1 MPAGSFVPQIR
12 FPMIIA
18 GFIATLIGYASS
30 AAIIYQAATAAGASV
45 EQIGGWLTALGLAMG
60 ISSLGFSLWYRQ
72 PILTAWSTPG
82 AAMLATSLDGVTLAQ
97 TIGIF
102 IFSNALIVLC
112 GMTGLFARLM
122 KVIPQAIT
130 AAMLAGILLR
140 FGLEAFG
147 ALQVDLPL
155 CGIMCLSWLLA
166 RRLLP
171 RYAIIITLLAGL
183 LLTLMRGDLHFTQPL
198 MALSWPQFVMPAF
211 SLPALLGVG
220 LPFFLV
226 TMASQNAPGIATLQ
240 AHGYNAPVS
249 ALIGWSG
256 FLALL
261 LSPFGGFS
269 VCIAAITAAICMG
282 DEVHPDRSQR
292 WIASAI
298 AGLFYLL
305 AGVSG
310 GAVGLLLTALPPV
323 LIHTLAGLALL
334 ATLTGSIQRA
344 LQQTE
349 TRDAAV
355 ITFLV
360 TASGISLAG
369 VGAPFW
375 GLIAG
380 IVAWLILMPRKAHS
394 AVS

>member
-1 MPAGSFVPQIR
+1 MFGVPHARQIGL
-12 FPMIIA
+12 PVAIA
-18 GFIATLIGYASS
+18 GFIATLISYASS
-30 AAIIYQAATAAGASV
+30 AAIIYQAATAAGASAD
-45 EQIGGWLTALGLAMG
+45 EIGGWLTALGLAMG

-82 AAMLATSLDGVTLAQ
+82 AAMLATSLDGVTLSQ

-102 IFSNALIVLC
+102 IFSNVLIVLC

-140 FGLEAFG
+140 FGLQAFG
-147 ALQVDLPL
+147 ALQIDLPL

-183 LLTLMRGDLHFTQPL
+183 LVTLLRGDLHVTQPL
-198 MALSWPQFVMPAF
+198 LTLRWPSFIMPSF
-211 SLPALLGVG
+211 SLSSLLGVG
-220 LPFFLV
+220 VPFFLV

-256 FLALL
+256 LLALL

-282 DEVHPDRSQR
+282 DEVHPDRNQR
-292 WIASAI
+292 WLASAA
-298 AGLFYLL
+298 AGVFYLL
-305 AGVSG
+305 AGLFG
-310 GAVGLLLTALPPV
+310 GAVGLLLTALPLV
-323 LIHTLAGLALL
+323 LIQTLAGLALL

-344 LQQTE
+344 LYQEE
-349 TRDAAV
+349 TRDAAI

-360 TASGISLAG
+360 TASGITLAG
-369 VGAPFW
+369 IGAAFW
-375 GLIAG
+375 GLFIG
-380 IVAWLILMPRKAHS
+380 VVVWLILASHRQRS
-394 AVS
+394 VTN

>member
-1 MPAGSFVPQIR
+1 MFGVPHARQIGL
-12 FPMIIA
+12 PVTIA

-30 AAIIYQAATAAGASV
+30 AAIIYQAATAAGASAD
-45 EQIGGWLTALGLAMG
+45 EIGGWLTALGLAMG

-82 AAMLATSLDGVTLAQ
+82 AAMLATSLDGVTLSQ

-102 IFSNALIVLC
+102 IFSNVLIVLC

-140 FGLEAFG
+140 FGLQAFG
-147 ALQVDLPL
+147 ALQIDLPL

-183 LLTLMRGDLHFTQPL
+183 LVTLLRGDLHVTQPL
-198 MALSWPQFVMPAF
+198 LTLRWPSFIMPSF
-211 SLPALLGVG
+211 SLSSLLGVG
-220 LPFFLV
+220 VPFFLV

-256 FLALL
+256 LLALL

-282 DEVHPDRSQR
+282 DEVHPDRNQR
-292 WIASAI
+292 WLASAA
-298 AGLFYLL
+298 AGVFYLL
-305 AGVSG
+305 AGLFG
-310 GAVGLLLTALPPV
+310 GAVGLLLTALPLV
-323 LIHTLAGLALL
+323 LIQTLAGLALL

-344 LQQTE
+344 LYQEE
-349 TRDAAV
+349 TRDAAI

-360 TASGISLAG
+360 TASGITLAG
-369 VGAPFW
+369 IGAAFW
-375 GLIAG
+375 GLFIG
-380 IVAWLILMPRKAHS
+380 VVVWLILAPHRQRS
-394 AVS
+394 VTN

>member
-1 MPAGSFVPQIR
+1 MFGVPHARQIGL
-12 FPMIIA
+12 PVAIA

-30 AAIIYQAATAAGASV
+30 AAIIYQAATAAGASAD
-45 EQIGGWLTALGLAMG
+45 EIGGWLTALGLAMG

-82 AAMLATSLDGVTLAQ
+82 AAMLATSLDGVTLSQ

-102 IFSNALIVLC
+102 IFSNILIVLC

-140 FGLEAFG
+140 FGLQAFG
-147 ALQVDLPL
+147 ALQIDLPL

-183 LLTLMRGDLHFTQPL
+183 LVTLLRGDLHVTQPL
-198 MALSWPQFVMPAF
+198 LTLRWPSFIMPSF
-211 SLPALLGVG
+211 SLSSLLGVG
-220 LPFFLV
+220 VPFFLV

-256 FLALL
+256 LLALL

-282 DEVHPDRSQR
+282 DEVHPDRNQR
-292 WIASAI
+292 WLASAA
-298 AGLFYLL
+298 AGVFYLL
-305 AGVSG
+305 AGLFG
-310 GAVGLLLTALPPV
+310 GAVGLLLTALPLV
-323 LIHTLAGLALL
+323 LIQTLAGLALL

-344 LQQTE
+344 LYQEE
-349 TRDAAV
+349 TRDAAI

-360 TASGISLAG
+360 TASGITLAG
-369 VGAPFW
+369 IGAAFW
-375 GLIAG
+375 GLFIG
-380 IVAWLILMPRKAHS
+380 VVVWLILASHRQRS
-394 AVS
+394 VTN

>member
-1 MPAGSFVPQIR
+1 MFGVPHARQIGL
-12 FPMIIA
+12 PVAIA

-30 AAIIYQAATAAGASV
+30 AAIIYQAATAAGASAD
-45 EQIGGWLTALGLAMG
+45 EIGGWLTALGLAMG

-82 AAMLATSLDGVTLAQ
+82 AAMLATSLDGVTLSQ

-102 IFSNALIVLC
+102 IFSNVLIVLC

-140 FGLEAFG
+140 FGLQAFG
-147 ALQVDLPL
+147 ALQIDLPL

-183 LLTLMRGDLHFTQPL
+183 LVTLLRGDLHVTQPL
-198 MALSWPQFVMPAF
+198 LTLRWPSFIMPSF
-211 SLPALLGVG
+211 SLSSLLGVG
-220 LPFFLV
+220 VPFFLV

-256 FLALL
+256 LLALL

-282 DEVHPDRSQR
+282 DEVHPDRNQR
-292 WIASAI
+292 WLASAA
-298 AGLFYLL
+298 AGVFYLL
-305 AGVSG
+305 AGLFG
-310 GAVGLLLTALPPV
+310 GAVGLLLTALPLV
-323 LIHTLAGLALL
+323 LIQTLAGLALL

-344 LQQTE
+344 LYQEE
-349 TRDAAV
+349 TRDAAI

-360 TASGISLAG
+360 TASGITLAG
-369 VGAPFW
+369 IGAAFW
-375 GLIAG
+375 GLFIG
-380 IVAWLILMPRKAHS
+380 VVVWLILASHRQRS
-394 AVS
+394 VTN

>member
-1 MPAGSFVPQIR
+1 MFGVPHARQ
-12 FPMIIA
+12 FGLPVTIA

-30 AAIIYQAATAAGASV
+30 AAIIYQAATAAGASAD
-45 EQIGGWLTALGLAMG
+45 EIGGWLTALGLAMG

-82 AAMLATSLDGVTLAQ
+82 AAMLATSLDGVTLSQ

-102 IFSNALIVLC
+102 IFSNVLIVLC

-140 FGLEAFG
+140 FGLQAFG
-147 ALQVDLPL
+147 ALQIDLPL

-183 LLTLMRGDLHFTQPL
+183 LVTLLRGDLHVTQPL
-198 MALSWPQFVMPAF
+198 LTLRWPSFIMPSF
-211 SLPALLGVG
+211 SLSSLLGVG
-220 LPFFLV
+220 VPFFLV

-256 FLALL
+256 LLALL

-282 DEVHPDRSQR
+282 DEVHPDRNQR
-292 WIASAI
+292 WLASAA
-298 AGLFYLL
+298 AGVFYLL
-305 AGVSG
+305 AGLFG
-310 GAVGLLLTALPPV
+310 GAVGLLLTALPLV
-323 LIHTLAGLALL
+323 LIQTLAGLALL

-344 LQQTE
+344 LYQEE
-349 TRDAAV
+349 TRDAAI

-360 TASGISLAG
+360 TASGITLAG
-369 VGAPFW
+369 IGAAFW
-375 GLIAG
+375 GLFIG
-380 IVAWLILMPRKAHS
+380 VVVWLILASHRQRS
-394 AVS
+394 VTN

>member
-1 MPAGSFVPQIR
+1 MFGVPHARQ
-12 FPMIIA
+12 FGLPVAIA

-30 AAIIYQAATAAGASV
+30 AAIIYQAATAAGASAD
-45 EQIGGWLTALGLAMG
+45 EIGGWLTALGLAMG

-82 AAMLATSLDGVTLAQ
+82 AAMLATSLDGVTLSQ

-102 IFSNALIVLC
+102 IFSNVLIVLC

-140 FGLEAFG
+140 FGLQAFG
-147 ALQVDLPL
+147 ALQIDLPL

-183 LLTLMRGDLHFTQPL
+183 LVTLLRGDLHVTQPL
-198 MALSWPQFVMPAF
+198 LTLRWPSFIMPSF
-211 SLPALLGVG
+211 SLSSLLGVG
-220 LPFFLV
+220 VPFFLV

-256 FLALL
+256 LLALL

-282 DEVHPDRSQR
+282 DEVHPDRNQR
-292 WIASAI
+292 WLASAA
-298 AGLFYLL
+298 AGVFYLL
-305 AGVSG
+305 AGLFG
-310 GAVGLLLTALPPV
+310 GAVGLLLTALPLV
-323 LIHTLAGLALL
+323 LIQTLAGLALL

-344 LQQTE
+344 LYQEE
-349 TRDAAV
+349 TRDAAI

-360 TASGISLAG
+360 TASGITLAG
-369 VGAPFW
+369 IGAAFW
-375 GLIAG
+375 GLFVG
-380 IVAWLILMPRKAHS
+380 VVVWLILASHRQR
-394 AVS
+394 AVTN

>member
-1 MPAGSFVPQIR
+1 MLAVQPARQIG
-12 FPMIIA
+12 FPAAIA

-30 AAIIYQAATAAGASV
+30 AAIVYQAAAAAGVGAD
-45 EQIGGWLTALGLAMG
+45 EIGGWFTALGLAMG
-60 ISSLGFSLWYRQ
+60 VSSLGLSLWYRQ

-102 IFSNALIVLC
+102 IFTNLLIMLC
-112 GMTGLFARLM
+112 GITGLFARLM

-140 FGLEAFG
+140 FGLQAFG
-147 ALQVDLPL
+147 GLQADLML
-155 CGIMCLSWLLA
+155 CGLMCGCWLLA

-171 RYAIIITLLAGL
+171 RYAIIMTLLAGL
-183 LLTLMRGDLHFTQPL
+183 LVTLARGDLHLAQPL
-198 MALSWPQFVMPAF
+198 LTLRWPTFIMPSF

-240 AHGYNAPVS
+240 AHGYTAPVS
-249 ALIGWSG
+249 TLIGWSG
-256 FLALL
+256 LIALL

-269 VCIAAITAAICMG
+269 VCLAAITAAICMG
-282 DEVHPDRSQR
+282 EEVHPDRNKR
-292 WIASAI
+292 WLAAAM
-298 AGLFYLL
+298 AGFFYLL
-305 AGVSG
+305 AGVFG
-310 GAVGLLLTALPPV
+310 GAVGLLLTALPIT

-334 ATLTGSIQRA
+334 ATLTNSIQRA
-344 LQQTE
+344 LHQEE
-349 TRDAAV
+349 TRDAAMV
-355 ITFLV
+355 TFLV
-360 TASGISLAG
+360 TASGVTLAG

-380 IVAWLILMPRKAHS
+380 MLVWLILSSHRLR
-394 AVS
+394 